1 MRGKMTISMETGS
14 IKHLVKNDVK
24 FPVLFNLIG
33 EISYNLTS
41 DYYRFI
47 IETIIG
53 QMLSNKVADIITLRL
68 KKLCDS
74 GKIDVNSINALNFND
89 LLSIG
94 ISRKKAQCIID
105 FTKYYKN
112 NNFNKRCLYKLSD
125 DEIIKEITSIK
136 GLGIWSAKMFLL
148 FVLGRENILPHEDT
162 AYLQAFLW
170 YNEMTSLP
178 SKSEIIQISNK
189 WTPYNSIVARYL
201 YKALDNGFTK
211 SPFNSYKFTRKREIK
226 K

>member
-1 MRGKMTISMETGS
+1 MTISMETRS
-14 IKHLVKNDVK
+14 IKYLVKNDDK

-33 EISYNLTS
+33 EISYHLTR

-53 QMLSNKVADIITLRL
+53 QMLSNKVADIITSRL
-68 KKLCDS
+68 KNLCNS
-74 GKIDVNSINALNFND
+74 GKIDVNSINDLNFND

-105 FTKYYKN
+105 FTKYYTN

-211 SPFNSYKFTRKREIK
+211 FPFNSYKLTRKRGIK

>member
-1 MRGKMTISMETGS
+1 MTISMETGS

-68 KKLCDS
+68 KKLCNS

-105 FTKYYKN
+105 FTKYYTN
-112 NNFNKRCLYKLSD
+112 NNFNKRYLYKLSD
-125 DEIIKEITSIK
+125 DEIIKKLHQLKDWEY
-136 GLGIWSAKMFLL
+136 GLQKCFYFL
-148 FVLGRENILPHEDT
+148 F
-162 AYLQAFLW
+162 
-170 YNEMTSLP
+170 
-178 SKSEIIQISNK
+178 
-189 WTPYNSIVARYL
+189 
-201 YKALDNGFTK
+201 
-211 SPFNSYKFTRKREIK
+211 
-226 K
+226 